1 MRINV
6 KLYGLL
12 PRYVTGYDHSKGIV
26 IEVLQG
32 ITYGDLTG
40 LLRLTP
46 VDAGLFS
53 AAGIIKKPEDAI
65 VDGEEVNIFMPLG
78 GG

>member
-1 MRINV
+1 VRINV
-6 KLYGLL
+6 KLFGLL

-32 ITYGDLTG
+32 ITYGDLVG
-40 LLRLTP
+40 LLRLP
-46 VDAGLFS
+46 SADVGLFS
-53 AAGIIKKPEDAI
+53 AAGIIRRPEDPI
-65 VDGEEVNIFMPLG
+65 IDGEAVNIFMPLG